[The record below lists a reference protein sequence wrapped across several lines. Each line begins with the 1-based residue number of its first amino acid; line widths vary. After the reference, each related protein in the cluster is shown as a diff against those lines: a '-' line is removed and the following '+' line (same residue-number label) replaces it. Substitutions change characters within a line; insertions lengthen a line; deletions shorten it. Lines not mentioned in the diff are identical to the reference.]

1 MLANAPR
8 SSACFTRLAVALT
21 LLLFCHGVLAS
32 PLVVEIDTVPDARQ
46 ARPDNIS
53 KIAVIEFTGEITF
66 ESGSYFKN
74 RFRAAKESGCEL
86 LIVDVDSPGGLK
98 TESLDIAALIRDCD
112 WAYTVVFVKNEAIS
126 GGALISLGCDEL
138 HISPNA
144 QFGDI
149 GEIAFDPEQWAF
161 RLIEPKVESFLSSEA
176 RALAQS
182 KGRSP
187 DLAESMVDK
196 DVLVYTR
203 ISEATGEAEFTT
215 VRADAKELPEPPWEA
230 VPEAGAERFL
240 TLNGARAKQL
250 GIAQRFAT
258 TRAEVI
264 DSFPGG
270 AKSEL
275 KVYSHK
281 ASDTVAYIL
290 NYPLVTGLLIVI
302 GLVALYF
309 EMAAPGTMIGGLVAG
324 LCAALF
330 FWSHFAGGTAGWM
343 EVILFLAGLAFI
355 AAELFII
362 PGFGVAGLSG
372 IVLLTASVILASQG
386 FVVPETAVDW
396 DQLLGNIVML
406 VIAGFA
412 FFIAAFFITAR
423 MGSLP
428 VFSRMVL
435 STDRE
440 GQVASSSAAVP
451 VSLPVEVGTVG
462 VADSLLRPAG
472 RASFEGRS
480 FDVISDGSF
489 VEAGATVKVIKV
501 FGNVITV
508 TEVQES

>member
-1 MLANAPR
+1 M
-8 SSACFTRLAVALT
+8 RLAVALS
-21 LLLFCHGVLAS
+21 LLLLGHVVLAS
-32 PLVVEIDTVPDARQ
+32 PLVAEIDTVPDARQ
-46 ARPDNIS
+46 ARPDTIS

-66 ESGSYFKN
+66 ESGSYFRN
-74 RFRAAKESGCEL
+74 RFRAAKESDCDL
-86 LIVDVDSPGGLK
+86 LIIDVDSPGGLK

-161 RLIEPKVESFLSSEA
+161 RLIEPKVESYLSSEA

-187 DLAESMVDK
+187 ALAESMVDK

-203 ISEATGEAEFTT
+203 ISEDTGAAEFTT
-215 VRADAKELPEPPWEA
+215 VRSDARELPEPPWEA

-258 TRAEVI
+258 TRTEVI

-270 AKSEL
+270 AKSEV
-275 KVYSHK
+275 KVFSHK
-281 ASDTVAYIL
+281 ISDTVAYIL
-290 NYPLVTGLLIVI
+290 NYPLVTGLVIVI

-355 AAELFII
+355 AAELFVI

-396 DQLLGNIVML
+396 DQLLGNVVML
-406 VIAGFA
+406 VIAGLA

-440 GQVASSSAAVP
+440 GQVASSSVKAP
-451 VSLPVEVGTVG
+451 VSLPVEIGAVG

-472 RASFEGRS
+472 RASFDGRS

>member
-1 MLANAPR
+1 MLASAPR
-8 SSACFTRLAVALT
+8 STTCFMRLAVALS
-21 LLLFCHGVLAS
+21 LLLLGHVVLAS
-32 PLVVEIDTVPDARQ
+32 PLVAEIDTVPDARQ
-46 ARPDNIS
+46 ARPDTIS

-66 ESGSYFKN
+66 ESGSYFRN
-74 RFRAAKESGCEL
+74 RFRAAKESDCDL
-86 LIVDVDSPGGLK
+86 LIIDVDSPGGLK

-161 RLIEPKVESFLSSEA
+161 RLIEPKVESYLS
-176 RALAQS
+176 
-182 KGRSP
+182 
-187 DLAESMVDK
+187 
-196 DVLVYTR
+196 
-203 ISEATGEAEFTT
+203 
-215 VRADAKELPEPPWEA
+215 PPWEA

-258 TRAEVI
+258 TRTEVI

-270 AKSEL
+270 AKSEV
-275 KVYSHK
+275 KVFSHK
-281 ASDTVAYIL
+281 VSDTVAYIL
-290 NYPLVTGLLIVI
+290 NYPLVTGLVIVI

-355 AAELFII
+355 AAELFVI

-396 DQLLGNIVML
+396 DQLLGNVVML
-406 VIAGFA
+406 VIAGLA

-440 GQVASSSAAVP
+440 PIRCCDLRDELHSMAV
-451 VSLPVEVGTVG
+451 
-462 VADSLLRPAG
+462 LL
-472 RASFEGRS
+472 
-480 FDVISDGSF
+480 
-489 VEAGATVKVIKV
+489 T
-501 FGNVITV
+501 
-508 TEVQES
+508 